1 MLSFGDKCL
10 KVLDVG
16 CGLKPCGDV
25 NCDLFTN
32 NVNIQSVSNF
42 VKCSAMN
49 LPFTDQC
56 FETVF
61 SSHVIEHVP
70 DPFLMFKE
78 LMRVSSKE
86 LLIRCPHKDGSGAHV
101 PGHLSFFDFDWFLNE
116 AKKYNIECKCRISCY
131 DSVLP
136 IGPRRF
142 VPKKLVSNL
151 LIKRGLCFFR
161 SFINPNNLVQ
171 DHARAPFEIEAKLEK
186 QSYELP

>member
-1 MLSFGDKCL
+1 M
-10 KVLDVG
+10 LDVG

-25 NCDLFTN
+25 NCDLFTI
-32 NVNIQSVSNF
+32 NVNMKSVSNF
-42 VKCSAMN
+42 VLCSAMN
-49 LPFTDQC
+49 LPFTDQS

-78 LMRVSSKE
+78 LLRVSSKE
-86 LLIRCPHKDGSGAHV
+86 LLIRCPHKEGSGAHV
-101 PGHLSFFDFDWFLNE
+101 PGHVSFFDFDWFLNE
-116 AKKYNIECKCRISCY
+116 AKKHNIECKCRISGY

-142 VPKKLVSNL
+142 VPKKLLSNL
-151 LIKRGLCFFR
+151 FIKKGLGFFR

-171 DHARAPFEIEAKLEK
+171 NTTRTPFEIEAKLENRDIDCLNEENG
-186 QSYELP
+186 S